1 MHSKLDLPLRIFDP
15 CSMSNNETVAAIDVG
30 SNSIKLLVAR
40 AGKAPLKIETVFAE
54 TIETR
59 ISAGISRDLPRLT
72 DHAIQAGTQTI
83 AELVRLAHLYTPKA
97 IQIVATSAVRD
108 AMNGQDFIDSVYD
121 ATGVKIR
128 VLSGTEEATTIG
140 KGLACDPAITGVER
154 FVQMD
159 IGGGSLELIRFNH
172 GVIEKALS
180 LQLGA
185 VRLTER
191 FIEDRDSPLTVAT
204 ATAIQN
210 HVRACLEQS
219 GFPFEPNSDPLI
231 ATGGAFSVTRA
242 VLAAEA
248 GTTIDHFRPELTAA
262 DLSALK
268 TKLSDL
274 PLHERMA
281 VPHLPASRADIVPTA
296 LITIE
301 AVLRFAQRDRLTHSF
316 YNLRYGLVA
325 EMLRH
330 Q

>member
-1 MHSKLDLPLRIFDP
+1 
-15 CSMSNNETVAAIDVG
+15 MSTNETVAAIDVG
-30 SNSIKLLVAR
+30 SNSMKLLIAR
-40 AGKAPLKIETVFAE
+40 KGQAPLKIETVFAE

-59 ISAGISRDLPRLT
+59 ISGGISRDLPRLT
-72 DHAIQAGTQTI
+72 DEAIEAGTQTI
-83 AELVRLAHLYTPKA
+83 CELVRLAHLYTPKA

-108 AMNGQDFIDSVYD
+108 AMNGQDFISAVYD
-121 ATGVKIR
+121 ATGLQIR

-140 KGLACDPAITGVER
+140 KGLACDPAIAQVER

-159 IGGGSLELIRFNH
+159 IGGGSLELIRFNR
-172 GVIEKALS
+172 GVIEQALS

-185 VRLTER
+185 VRLSER
-191 FIEDRDSPLTVAT
+191 FIEDRDSAISAQT
-204 ATAIQN
+204 AKAIQR
-210 HVRACLEQS
+210 HVKSSLKAS
-219 GFPFEPNSDPLI
+219 HFPVKPTSDPLI

-248 GTTIDHFRPELTAA
+248 GTTIDHFRARLTAA
-262 DLSALK
+262 DITGLKNKLSAL
-268 TKLSDL
+268 
-274 PLHERMA
+274 PLHDRMA

-301 AVLRFAQRDRLTHSF
+301 EVLRFTQRDSLTHSF

-325 EMLRH
+325 EMLDD